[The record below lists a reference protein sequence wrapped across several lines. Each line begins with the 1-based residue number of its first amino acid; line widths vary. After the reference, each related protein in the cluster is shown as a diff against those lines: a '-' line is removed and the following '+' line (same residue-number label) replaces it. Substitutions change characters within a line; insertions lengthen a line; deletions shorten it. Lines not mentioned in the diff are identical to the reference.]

1 MESQKI
7 DQLFKRYLQNQCSP
21 EEIKLLF
28 QYFQS
33 EENEEILKDLIRREL
48 ESTQDMDVHANS
60 KAKETLEQIFQNIKK
75 TIRKSN

>member
-7 DQLFKRYLQNQCSP
+7 ERLFKRYLQNQCSP

-33 EENEEILKDLIRREL
+33 QENEEILKNLIRTEL
-48 ESTQDMDVHANS
+48 ESTQDMDIHTNPKTRES
-60 KAKETLEQIFQNIKK
+60 LEQIFQNIKK

>member
-1 MESQKI
+1 VESQKI
-7 DQLFKRYLQNQCSP
+7 ERLFKRYLQNQCSP

-28 QYFQS
+28 QYFHS

-48 ESTQDMDVHANS
+48 ESTQDMDVHANP

>member
-7 DQLFKRYLQNQCSP
+7 ERLFKRYLQNQCSP

-33 EENEEILKDLIRREL
+33 EENEEILKNLIRTEL
-48 ESTQDMDVHANS
+48 ESTQDMDIQTNPNQS
-60 KAKETLEQIFQNIKK
+60 TPKEEETCG
-75 TIRKSN
+75 S